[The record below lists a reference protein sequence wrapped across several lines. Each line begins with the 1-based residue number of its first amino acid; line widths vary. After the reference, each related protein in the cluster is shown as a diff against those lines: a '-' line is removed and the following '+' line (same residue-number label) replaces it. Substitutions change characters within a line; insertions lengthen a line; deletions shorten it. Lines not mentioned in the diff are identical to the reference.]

1 MKIKL
6 RFDSEPSN
14 DKGAIIKVVG
24 VGGAGGN
31 AVNRMI
37 ATGVK
42 GVEFIV
48 ANTDKQVLLKSEAPI
63 KIQIG
68 PKLTRGLGVGGDP
81 EKGRKAAEESYEEI
95 KSELAGADMVF
106 VTAGMG
112 KGTGTGAAPLVAE
125 IAKSL
130 GALTVG
136 VVTKPFSFE
145 GDLKANL
152 AEEGI
157 TKIREVTDTLLVIPN
172 AKLEGIKE
180 NITLPEAFRL
190 ADDVL
195 RQAIQSITDVITS
208 TGEMNIDFADVKK
221 MMSGA
226 GEAHM
231 GVGEGEGP
239 TRTIDAVTMA
249 LRSPLFE
256 NVTIEGAKGVLVNFT
271 TAPDLTLVEF
281 TEAMELI
288 KELVSSDAITHFGHV
303 IAHDLGTK
311 IKVTVIAT
319 GFPVSKSYGSKRRTI
334 LPAESENRKSNAP
347 SLNSISMIDSED
359 MGKPAYLR
367 FKNRK
372 LK

>member
-1 MKIKL
+1 MRLKFEEASTE
-6 RFDSEPSN
+6 R
-14 DKGAIIKVVG
+14 GAIIKVVG

-37 ATGVK
+37 SAGVK
-42 GVEFIV
+42 GVEFIA
-48 ANTDKQVLLKSEAPI
+48 ANTDKQVLMRSEAPI

-81 EKGRKAAEESYEEI
+81 EGGRKAAEESYEEI

-125 IAKSL
+125 ISKSL

-136 VVTKPFSFE
+136 VITRPFSFE
-145 GDLKANL
+145 GDQKASY
-152 AEEGI
+152 ADEGI
-157 TKIREVTDTLLVIPN
+157 QKIRESTDTLLVIPN
-172 AKLEGIKE
+172 SRLEGIKE
-180 NITLPEAFRL
+180 KLTMIEAFRL

-208 TGEMNIDFADVKK
+208 TGVMNIDFADVKK

-231 GVGEGEGP
+231 GVGEGEGER
-239 TRTIDAVTMA
+239 RTIDAVNMA
-249 LRSPLFE
+249 VKSPLLE
-256 NVTIEGAKGVLVNFT
+256 NITIEGAKGVLVNYT
-271 TAPDLTLVEF
+271 SGPNLTLPEF
-281 TEAMELI
+281 QESMELI
-288 KELVSSDAITHFGHV
+288 KELVSSDCITHFGHV
-303 IAHDLGTK
+303 INHDLDDK
-311 IKVTVIAT
+311 VKVTVIAT
-319 GFPVSKSYGSKRRTI
+319 GFPVSKVYGSKKRI
-334 LPAESENRKSNAP
+334 LIPAETELRRNDGYRQ
-347 SLNSISMIDSED
+347 SIKPRIDVED
-359 MGKPAYLR
+359 DVSKPAYLR
-367 FKNRK
+367 LKNRK

>member
-1 MKIKL
+1 MKMRLK
-6 RFDSEPSN
+6 FEEATSER
-14 DKGAIIKVVG
+14 GAIIKVVG

-37 ATGVK
+37 SAGVK
-42 GVEFIV
+42 GVEFIA

-81 EKGRKAAEESYEEI
+81 DKGRKAAEESLEEI

-145 GDLKANL
+145 GELKSSYADD
-152 AEEGI
+152 GI
-157 TKIREVTDTLLVIPN
+157 EKIRLATDTLLVIPN
-172 AKLEGIKE
+172 SRLEGIKE
-180 NITLPEAFRL
+180 NITMTEAFRL

-231 GVGEGEGP
+231 GVGEGEGAM
-239 TRTIDAVTMA
+239 RTIDAVNMA
-249 LRSPLFE
+249 VKSPLLE
-256 NVTIEGAKGVLVNFT
+256 NITIEGAKGVLVNYT
-271 TAPDLTLVEF
+271 SGPDLTLVEF
-281 TEAMELI
+281 KESMELI
-288 KELVSSDAITHFGHV
+288 KELVSSECVTHFGHV
-303 IAHDLGTK
+303 INHDLENRV
-311 IKVTVIAT
+311 KVTVIAT
-319 GFPVSKSYGSKRRTI
+319 GFPVNKAYGSRRRTMV
-334 LPAESENRKSNAP
+334 PAEQESRKGE
-347 SLNSISMIDSED
+347 LNFQTSMKNNVDSGD
-359 MGKPAYLR
+359 MAKPAYLR
-367 FKNRK
+367 FKNKK

>member
-1 MKIKL
+1 MKIK
-6 RFDSEPSN
+6 FNFSESTN
-14 DKGAIIKVVG
+14 DKGAIIKAVG
-24 VGGAGGN
+24 VGGGGGN

-37 ATGVK
+37 QAGVK
-42 GVEFIV
+42 GVDFIV
-48 ANTDKQVLLKSEAPI
+48 ANTDRQVLIKSEAPV

-81 EKGRKAAEESYEEI
+81 ERGRKAAEESYDEI
-95 KSELAGADMVF
+95 KGELMGSDMVF

-125 IAKSL
+125 IAKSI

-145 GDLKANL
+145 GEPKSNI

-157 TKIREVTDTLLVIPN
+157 NKIRNATDTLIVIPN
-172 AKLEGIKE
+172 EKLRSIKDK
-180 NITLPEAFRL
+180 ITVAEAWRL

-208 TGEMNIDFADVKK
+208 TGEMNIDFADVKA

-231 GVGEGEGP
+231 GVGEGEGQSRI
-239 TRTIDAVTMA
+239 TDAVGMA
-249 LRSPLFE
+249 LKSPLLE
-256 NVTIEGAKGVLVNFT
+256 NVSIEGAKGVLVNFT
-271 TAPDLTLVEF
+271 SGPDLTLTEF
-281 TEAMELI
+281 TEAMEMI
-288 KELVSSDAITHFGHV
+288 RELVSSNATLHFGHV
-303 IAHDLGTK
+303 TENTLENK
-311 IKVTVIAT
+311 VKVTVIAT
-319 GFPVSKSYGSKRRTI
+319 GFPAAGTRRRSFTTPEEKPHHQGN
-334 LPAESENRKSNAP
+334 LFNQHSSAADNDFSSNDQ
-347 SLNSISMIDSED
+347 N
-359 MGKPAYLR
+359 KPAFLR
-367 FKNRK
+367 KKSSK